1 MSVIV
6 DRRSAGGYVE
16 RRRGDSSLA
25 DVVDLILDKG
35 MIIDIFARVS
45 LLGLEILTIDIR
57 IIVASV
63 DTFLQFA
70 EATNRLD
77 LCSGEKRSTSLPKVA
92 PAVTGE
98 GDEAD
103 GEE

>member
-1 MSVIV
+1 VSVIV

-16 RRRGDSSLA
+16 RRRDDSSLA

-35 MIIDIFARVS
+35 MIIDIFVRVS
-45 LLGLEILTIDIR
+45 LLGLEILTLDIR
-57 IIVASV
+57 IVVASV

-77 LCSGEKRSTSLPKVA
+77 VYGREKHGRALPEVGYAITS
-92 PAVTGE
+92 E